1 MVQAREEGAVVEVE
15 KCAWIQGTWRGGA
28 GGQKWSG
35 VAVSMVVVRVL
46 DSPGPS
52 APSAGLFSLARRDF
66 FWPFTRQWGPASL
79 RGRMVGG
86 WGGLPNFAASLE
98 GDGGRGLG

>member
-1 MVQAREEGAVVEVE
+1 MDSGYVAA
-15 KCAWIQGTWRGGA
+15 GG

-46 DSPGPS
+46 VSPGPP

-79 RGRMVGG
+79 RGRMV
-86 WGGLPNFAASLE
+86 
-98 GDGGRGLG
+98 RGLGGLAKFCCQLRR